1 MPDRDDAI
9 LAALSG
15 IANAC
20 RPVPGLITGG
30 QPTDLQ
36 VRAAQDAG
44 LATILDSRAPI
55 EPRPFDEPA
64 LAATL
69 GLRYE
74 NIPISGAALND
85 TTMEAILA
93 VLRDKSAAPVLF
105 HCGSGNR
112 VAGALIPYFMRDHGM
127 DEEQAVALAMKVGL
141 RSPDLL
147 RWGLEYAS
155 QEST

>member
-1 MPDRDDAI
+1 VSDRDDAV

-20 RPVPGLITGG
+20 CPVPGLITGG

-127 DEEQAVALAMKVGL
+127 DEEKAVALAMKVGL

-155 QEST
+155 REST